1 MAASNDNLSIDI
13 FLPPSVYNEHP
24 IPPACS
30 WGVALLARLA
40 GNEAGN
46 RGTLGTD
53 TEIFRLFRLFR
64 VFIVFP
70 VGPKA
75 PSPGVT
81 ISSFFAVR
89 LDETLKSCRTGSEWL
104 ASEFRRP
111 PMRLS
116 LVIAV
121 SVPNVYWELTDP
133 ISCND
138 Q

>member
-1 MAASNDNLSIDI
+1 
-13 FLPPSVYNEHP
+13 
-24 IPPACS
+24 
-30 WGVALLARLA
+30 VALLARLA
-40 GNEAGN
+40 GNEAGK

-53 TEIFRLFRLFR
+53 TEIISVFRLFR

-75 PSPGVT
+75 PRPEGR
-81 ISSFFAVR
+81 ISLVVAVS
-89 LDETLKSCRTGSEWL
+89 LEETLKIRRTVSEWF
-104 ASEFRRP
+104 ANEFRRP
-111 PMRLS
+111 LMRLS

-121 SVPNVYWELTDP
+121 SIPNIYWELTDP

>member
-13 FLPPSVYNEHP
+13 ILPPSLYIGHP
-24 IPPACS
+24 IPPDFS

-40 GNEAGN
+40 GNEAGK

-53 TEIFRLFRLFR
+53 TEIISVFRLFR

-75 PSPGVT
+75 PRPDGR
-81 ISSFFAVR
+81 ISSVVAVC
-89 LDETLKSCRTGSEWL
+89 LEETLKIYRTASEWF

-121 SVPNVYWELTDP
+121 SVPKVYWELTDP